1 MDKWQIYFRDSD
13 GFVKVNEFEGTTL
26 ELGEHIKNYTY
37 LMEVRR
43 VYANNQS

>member
-1 MDKWQIYFRDSD
+1 MDKWQIYFRDTD
-13 GFVKVNEFEGTTL
+13 EGTTL
-26 ELGEHIKNYTY
+26 ELGEHVKNYTY